1 MGVTLE
7 VCVDT
12 AGGLAEAVAGGAD
25 RIELCAAL
33 AVGGLTPSA
42 GLIDMAARCGV
53 PVVAM
58 IRPRAGDFVWSEAEV
73 AMMVAEI
80 GEVRAAGLAGVVL
93 GASLPDGR
101 LDVPV
106 LRRLLAASGG
116 MELVL
121 HRCIDLTP
129 DMGEA
134 LEEAV
139 ALGFDRILTSGGEV
153 MAEDGAARIASLV
166 AQAAGHFGRLD
177 ILHNNAALLGPDI
190 ARNDGDVE
198 AMATELWDRTYRVNV
213 RGTMIA
219 CRAALP
225 HLRQTSG
232 NIVNTVS
239 NLALQGHIIQ
249 AAYSSSKA
257 AIIQMTRAIAA
268 SHGCHGIRCNA
279 VAPGMTTTPA
289 LLEAFPPP
297 LLKAVADET
306 LRDQLGQPEDIAE
319 AVAFLAS
326 DAARNITGQVLVADG
341 GSACHVPGIAQ
352 FRAFFGEH
360 A

>member
-166 AQAAGHFGRLD
+166 AQAAGRISIMPGSGV
-177 ILHNNAALLGPDI
+177 NPGNVALLKGLGITEIHASCSVSTPVSG
-190 ARNDGDVE
+190 RVVE
-198 AMATELWDRTYRVNV
+198 MGFAPPLRRQTDADAV
-213 RGTMIA
+213 RA
-219 CRAALP
+219 LRAAL
-225 HLRQTSG
+225 
-232 NIVNTVS
+232 
-239 NLALQGHIIQ
+239 
-249 AAYSSSKA
+249 
-257 AIIQMTRAIAA
+257 
-268 SHGCHGIRCNA
+268 
-279 VAPGMTTTPA
+279 
-289 LLEAFPPP
+289 E
-297 LLKAVADET
+297 
-306 LRDQLGQPEDIAE
+306 
-319 AVAFLAS
+319 
-326 DAARNITGQVLVADG
+326 
-341 GSACHVPGIAQ
+341 
-352 FRAFFGEH
+352 
-360 A
+360 